1 MIIIILMIL
10 PIIDTAI
17 ESTIV
22 DKPYWISIELKSIDW
37 RLGGCLNTGGCAQPR
52 LNIVLSSDKDEMMSI
67 SWPINTHDIVQNA
80 R

>member
-1 MIIIILMIL
+1 MIIIILIMLL

-17 ESTIV
+17 PSTIV

-52 LNIVLSSDKDEMMSI
+52 LNIVLSNEEMMSI